1 MNPHSQ
7 AEALENAP
15 LKPGDHSAWR
25 DFAQGAV
32 AISPVCIAALPIGLV
47 WGALALERGM
57 GLFEIGLMSAT
68 VFAGASQFV
77 AVGLWGTPLPVAAIV
92 VATLMVNLRHV
103 MMSASLGRS
112 MGLFSPA
119 QRLAAFF
126 GLADEVWALAESR
139 AVKAP
144 LTPAYYA
151 GLAVPLMLS
160 WTPSTIAGG
169 AFGKLIGDP
178 ALLGLDFVFSAM
190 FIGLVVGFRGTP
202 AWLPVVITSA
212 SVSALTY
219 HILPS
224 PWFVI
229 AGGIAAVT
237 VAAILAPAKSEDVA
251 EAR

>member
-1 MNPHSQ
+1 MLR
-7 AEALENAP
+7 E
-15 LKPGDHSAWR
+15 DSAWR
-25 DFAQGAV
+25 DFAHGAV
-32 AISPVCIAALPIGLV
+32 AVLPVCIAALPIGLV
-47 WGALALERGM
+47 WGALAVERGM
-57 GLFEIGLMSAT
+57 GLPEIGLMSAT

-77 AVGLWGTPLPVAAIV
+77 AVGLWGTPLPIVAIV
-92 VATLMVNLRHV
+92 LAALMVNLRHI

-119 QRLAAFF
+119 QRLVALF
-126 GLADEVWALAESR
+126 GLTDEVWALAEAR

-151 GLAVPLMLS
+151 GLAIPLMLS
-160 WTPSTIAGG
+160 WVPSTIAGG
-169 AFGKLIGDP
+169 AFGKLIGNP

-190 FIGLVVGFRGTP
+190 FIGLVVGFRSAP

-212 SVSALTY
+212 TVSALTY
-219 HILPS
+219 HVLPS

-229 AGGIAAVT
+229 AGGVAAVT
-237 VAAILAPAKSEDVA
+237 AAALLAPARPENTV

>member
-1 MNPHSQ
+1 MID
-7 AEALENAP
+7 EN
-15 LKPGDHSAWR
+15 SAWK
-25 DFAQGAV
+25 DFTQGAV

-47 WGALALERGM
+47 WGALATERGM

-92 VATLMVNLRHV
+92 LATLMVNLRHV
-103 MMSASLGRS
+103 MMSASLARS
-112 MGLFSPA
+112 MERFSPV
-119 QRLAAFF
+119 QRLTALF
-126 GLADEVWALAESR
+126 GLADEVWALAEAR

-169 AFGKLIGDP
+169 AFGKLIGNP

-190 FIGLVVGFRGTP
+190 FIGLVVGFRGAP
-202 AWLPVVITSA
+202 AWLPVVVTSA
-212 SVSALTY
+212 MVSALSY
-219 HILPS
+219 QVLPS
-224 PWFVI
+224 PWYVI
-229 AGGIAAVT
+229 AGGVAAVT
-237 VAAILAPAKSEDVA
+237 VAAILAPAKPEKIM